1 MNKAAAPNAS
11 YLMWTGVALIVFGA
25 VAVAAPAVMGTA
37 VVMVI
42 GAVLIVSGTVQLIHG
57 FREQSWSSKLLGFIL
72 GAITTICGL
81 TVLAHPLFG
90 LTILTLV
97 LAIFFVV
104 EGIWKVIVSFSF
116 RPAPGWLAMLF
127 SGILGFLLGFLI
139 WKQWPLSGMWAVGIL
154 IGVDLLVTGSSM
166 VALAITIKR
175 LGRALQESATEEAGA

>member
-1 MNKAAAPNAS
+1 MTTTASPNAS
-11 YLMWTGVALIVFGA
+11 YLMWTGVALMIFGA
-25 VAVAAPAVMGTA
+25 IAIATPAVMGAA

-42 GAVLIVSGTVQLIHG
+42 GAILLISGGVQLVHG
-57 FREQSWSSKLLGFIL
+57 LREESWASKFLGIIL
-72 GAITTICGL
+72 GVITAICGL
-81 TVLAHPLFG
+81 AVLAHPLFG

-104 EGIWKVIVSFSF
+104 EGIWKLIVSFSF

-154 IGVDLLVTGSSM
+154 IGVDLLVTGCSM
-166 VALAITIKR
+166 LALAMTIKR
-175 LGRALQESATEEAGA
+175 VTKDREEAVTGEA